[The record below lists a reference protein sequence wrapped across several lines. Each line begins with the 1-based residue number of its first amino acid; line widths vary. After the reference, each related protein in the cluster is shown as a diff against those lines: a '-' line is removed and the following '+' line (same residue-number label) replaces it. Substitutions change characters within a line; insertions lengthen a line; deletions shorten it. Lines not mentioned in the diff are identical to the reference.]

1 MREKRIKYKVYGE
14 LGHGT
19 GTPSDYS
26 KIGKYILKPLH
37 YNSLYAIE
45 DDENKIKYQMAWREM
60 IDFSCNHQKF
70 ESIHAWYASLAKEIQ
85 ETITILPMDDNMNEV
100 KEGK

>member
-1 MREKRIKYKVYGE
+1 MRERRIKYKVYGE

-37 YNSLYAIE
+37 YNSLHVIE
-45 DDENKIKYQMAWREM
+45 DEENKIKYQMAWREM
-60 IDFSCNHQKF
+60 VDFSCNYKKF
-70 ESIHAWYASLAKEIQ
+70 ESIHAWHESLEKEIQ
-85 ETITILPMDDNMNEV
+85 ETITRIPMDDIMNEE
-100 KEGK
+100 KEGV